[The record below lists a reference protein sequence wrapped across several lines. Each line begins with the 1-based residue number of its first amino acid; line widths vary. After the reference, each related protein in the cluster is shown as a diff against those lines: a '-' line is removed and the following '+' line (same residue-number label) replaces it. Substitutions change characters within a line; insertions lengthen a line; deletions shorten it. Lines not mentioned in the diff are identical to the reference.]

1 MRRMIGLCALAAL
14 AACTPP
20 KPATMTDAQKAALGD
35 SVKAVAV
42 GMVDKM
48 NQGDMTS
55 GWTMYSTSAT
65 ARFIENGM
73 VSPSLDAMKKMSA
86 DMGPSM
92 EKMHIDVKTADPIVL
107 GPDAVV
113 INSPFNM
120 TVKTKGKPEYKA
132 EGVWTGIFHRE
143 NGNWAIVTTHESVQ
157 HADAMMAAM
166 MPAPAKAAA
175 KKPAARAPAR
185 RR

>member
-1 MRRMIGLCALAAL
+1 MLGLCAVAAL
-14 AACTPP
+14 AACQPS
-20 KPATMTDAQKAALGD
+20 KPAAMTDAQKTALGD

-55 GWTMYSTSAT
+55 GWTMYSTSPN
-65 ARFIENGM
+65 ARYIENGM
-73 VSPSLDAMKKMSA
+73 VQPSLDAMKKMSA
-86 DMGPSM
+86 DMAPSM
-92 EKMHIDVKTADPIVL
+92 EKMHIDVKSADPIVL
-107 GPDAVV
+107 GPDAVM

-120 TVKTKGKPEYKA
+120 TMKMKGKPEYKT
-132 EGVWTGIFHRE
+132 EGVWTGVFHRE
-143 NGNWAIVTTHESVQ
+143 NGKWEIVSTHESVQ

-166 MPAPAKAAA
+166 MPAPAKAA
-175 KKPAARAPAR
+175 KKPATKAPAR

>member
-1 MRRMIGLCALAAL
+1 MRRMLGLCALGAL
-14 AACTPP
+14 AACQPP
-20 KPATMTDAQKAALGD
+20 KPAAMSDARKAALGD

-55 GWTMYSTSAT
+55 GWTMYSTSAD
-65 ARFIENGM
+65 ARYVENGM
-73 VSPSLDAMKKMSA
+73 VHASLDEMKKMSEGMA
-86 DMGPSM
+86 PSM
-92 EKMHIDVKTADPIVL
+92 EKMHIDIKSTDAIVL
-107 GPDAVV
+107 GPDAVL

-120 TVKTKGKPEYKA
+120 TMKMKGKPEYKA
-132 EGVWTGIFHRE
+132 AGVWTGIFHRE
-143 NGNWAIVTTHESVQ
+143 NGKWEIVSTHESVQ

-166 MPAPAKAAA
+166 MPAPTKGA
-175 KKPAARAPAR
+175 KKPATKAPAR